1 MEKRNYLLNVVEY
14 MTLII
19 LFMINN
25 EDRLFGFTL
34 TYLLYKVLFSIY
46 KKIDIKKNILK
57 YKNKDNMFRNKGY
70 IYSII
75 VLFIYG
81 ILGMGISFLVS
92 LLLDKVLTINKMI
105 VPLIVVSIVAVI
117 RPFLDITRDL
127 LLTYNKRKLV
137 SCIHYIYYGIDSIL
151 TIVIYAIIC
160 RLKMPMYIFIS
171 MLYIPKIIAFVI
183 VTSLCLVICYK
194 KKTGKNK
201 YSLFEFREVWKDV
214 SDSLVVSDSVKYG
227 YFYISFIIL
236 YIVLVNRY
244 AYKIEDVYNIMVV
257 GYLGCL
263 NIILLIS
270 DSIKYFTNRICSK
283 YSLGNKLVY
292 LLEICLPLVIWV
304 IIMAKYIYM
313 LLFGNIDSYSILM
326 SFSLLILFIVFYDI
340 MEEEYLRVRRDINK
354 YLIWGIVIMAIT
366 IVPFIDSFY
375 RMGYNLINGS
385 IVSTIL
391 GISITLILLVFKIK
405 PINRDIVNKYFEK
418 FVMIIYRNIILCF
431 VLVVLQLF
439 IKFNSSRMFSLII
452 IVIYIGIMLGYFKF
466 KKRGIKD
473 E

>member
-105 VPLIVVSIVAVI
+105 VPLMVVSIVVII

-127 LLTYNKRKLV
+127 LLSYNKRKLA
-137 SCIHYIYYGIDSIL
+137 SCIHYIYYGLDSIL
-151 TIVIYAIIC
+151 TIVIYAIIY

-171 MLYIPKIIAFVI
+171 MLYVPKIIAFVI
-183 VTSLCLVICYK
+183 VISLCLVICYK
-194 KKTGKNK
+194 KKNSKNK
-201 YSLFEFREVWKDV
+201 YSLLEFREVNKDIN
-214 SDSLVVSDSVKYG
+214 SSLVISDSVKYG

-236 YIVLVNRY
+236 YIIDKVNP
-244 AYKIEDVYNIMVV
+244 
-257 GYLGCL
+257 
-263 NIILLIS
+263 
-270 DSIKYFTNRICSK
+270 YF
-283 YSLGNKLVY
+283 
-292 LLEICLPLVIWV
+292 
-304 IIMAKYIYM
+304 
-313 LLFGNIDSYSILM
+313 
-326 SFSLLILFIVFYDI
+326 
-340 MEEEYLRVRRDINK
+340 
-354 YLIWGIVIMAIT
+354 
-366 IVPFIDSFY
+366 
-375 RMGYNLINGS
+375 
-385 IVSTIL
+385 
-391 GISITLILLVFKIK
+391 
-405 PINRDIVNKYFEK
+405 
-418 FVMIIYRNIILCF
+418 
-431 VLVVLQLF
+431 
-439 IKFNSSRMFSLII
+439 
-452 IVIYIGIMLGYFKF
+452 
-466 KKRGIKD
+466 
-473 E
+473 